1 MSKETM
7 KAITVYG
14 PRDARMETVPKPLA
28 TGDMIVAKVCRTGVC
43 ATDQSIYTG
52 ESSFIRSGEI
62 KYPCRFGHEWAG
74 IVESVGPDVKDF
86 KVGDRVYADN
96 FVTCGVCEACK
107 RKDYMS
113 CPSTWSV
120 GTVNAWDG
128 CYAEY
133 MQMPERHV
141 YHLPDELSMDEGA
154 LIEPASIAY
163 DAFRGVT
170 LTKDDTAVVFGTG
183 AIGMVAVWLAKYYGA
198 GEVILVGRNDE
209 KLKVGLEIGAD
220 HVINGKKEDAVA
232 KIKDL
237 SLGKKGANLVVET
250 SGSTSALRDSIACSA
265 RYARISV
272 ISFYERNVDDL
283 PIDPLVLGCLSMVGA
298 AGRAENAPAVCKI
311 MRTNPVKLTPICTHH
326 IPFKDTL
333 DVFEHEEKYKNS
345 KIKVM
350 IAFDD
355 SERK

>member
-1 MSKETM
+1 MNKETM

-52 ESSFIRSGEI
+52 DSSFIRTGEI

-96 FVTCGVCEACK
+96 FVACGVCEACK
-107 RKDYMS
+107 RKDYMKCS
-113 CPSTWSV
+113 SIWSV

-170 LTKDDTAVVFGTG
+170 LTKDDTVVVFGPG
-183 AIGMVAVWLAKYYGA
+183 AIGMVSVWLAKYYGA
-198 GEVILVGRNDE
+198 GEVILVGRSDE

-232 KIKDL
+232 KIKEL
-237 SLGKKGANLVVET
+237 SLGKKGASLVVET
-250 SGSTSALRDSIACSA
+250 SGSISALKDSIACAA

-272 ISFYERNVDDL
+272 VSFYERNVDDL

-298 AGRAENAPAVCKI
+298 AGRDGNSPAVCEI
-311 MRTNPVKLTPICTHH
+311 MRTNPVKLTPVCTHH

-333 DVFEHEEKYKNS
+333 DVFEHEEKYHNE
-345 KIKVM
+345 KIKAV
-350 IAFDD
+350 IVFDD

>member
-198 GEVILVGRNDE
+198 GEVILVGR
-209 KLKVGLEIGAD
+209 
-220 HVINGKKEDAVA
+220 
-232 KIKDL
+232 
-237 SLGKKGANLVVET
+237 S
-250 SGSTSALRDSIACSA
+250 
-265 RYARISV
+265 
-272 ISFYERNVDDL
+272 
-283 PIDPLVLGCLSMVGA
+283 
-298 AGRAENAPAVCKI
+298 
-311 MRTNPVKLTPICTHH
+311 
-326 IPFKDTL
+326 
-333 DVFEHEEKYKNS
+333 
-345 KIKVM
+345 
-350 IAFDD
+350 
-355 SERK
+355 